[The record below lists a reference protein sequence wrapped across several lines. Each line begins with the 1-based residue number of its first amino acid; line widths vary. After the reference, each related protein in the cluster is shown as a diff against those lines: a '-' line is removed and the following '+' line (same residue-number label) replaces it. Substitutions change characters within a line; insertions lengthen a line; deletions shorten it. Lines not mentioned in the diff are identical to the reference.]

1 MDAIVADFVAESD
14 ALDALLATLSDEQW
28 LTGTPAEGWDV
39 RDSVTH
45 LAFANE
51 LADEIARTGRS
62 EFMEAALA
70 GGDLDALEREHLARG
85 RTMAPAEVLTWWRQT
100 VGVLADSAANL
111 THDQRVPWGPMT
123 MSSTSF
129 MTGRLM
135 ETWAHGLD
143 CFDAVGQES
152 VDTDRLHHVAH
163 LGLSSLP
170 YAFMLRGLPAPGAV
184 QLILDAPDGSVWRL
198 GRQSAPSVIEG
209 TAGDW
214 CRVAVRRDRRGER
227 ERLRGIGPDAK
238 AIIDNVQAYLAAPT
252 QQA

>member
-1 MDAIVADFVAESD
+1 MGEIIADFVAESD
-14 ALDALLATLSDEQW
+14 ALSALLSTLSDKQW
-28 LTGTPAEGWDV
+28 LIATPAVGWDV

-45 LAFANE
+45 VAFANE

-62 EFMEAALA
+62 EFMEAAVAA
-70 GGDLDALEREHLARG
+70 GGSIGAKEEEHLERG
-85 RTMAPAEVLTWWRQT
+85 RKMAPAEVLEWFDASVR
-100 VGVLADSAANL
+100 GLAESVRKVPQGERL
-111 THDQRVPWGPMT
+111 PWGPMK
-123 MSSTSF
+123 MSVGSF

-143 CFDAVGQES
+143 CFDAVGVEP

-170 YAFMLRGLPAPGAV
+170 YAFMLRGLPAPGGV
-184 QLILDAPDGSVWRL
+184 HLVLEAPDGSTWRL
-198 GRQSAPSVIEG
+198 GRESAPTLIEG

-227 ERLRGIGPDAK
+227 ERLRGRGIDA
-238 AIIDNVQAYLAAPT
+238 AAVITNVQAYLSAPT
-252 QQA
+252 